1 MLNPNHLVLPGT
13 VNLTCIVFNKLIK
26 GVKMKPLR
34 TLLIIVLINAC
45 LFLTQTALAC
55 HKGGA
60 MGMASEDPL
69 NSTIDYS
76 SGSTFV
82 FASTSGTLGCENW
95 DFVKNNRM
103 QYLDLAWNKLSEEV
117 AQGKGEHTAALSG
130 MYGCNGE
137 YQQTFESL
145 LYGNYPHLFLEMKEI
160 DSYERAHL
168 LDYEINRLIEVN
180 KIGEKCSYF
189 SSS

>member
-1 MLNPNHLVLPGT
+1 MT
-13 VNLTCIVFNKLIK
+13 
-26 GVKMKPLR
+26 PLK
-34 TLLIIVLINAC
+34 TFFIIVSINAC

-60 MGMASEDPL
+60 MGMASKDPVA
-69 NSTIDYS
+69 STLDYS

-95 DFVKNNRM
+95 DFVRNNRV

-117 AQGKGEHTAALSG
+117 AQGKGKHFDALSG
-130 MYGCNGE
+130 MFGCNDE
-137 YQQTFESL
+137 NQQTFESL
-145 LYGNYPHLFLEMKEI
+145 LYGNYPHLFLDMKGI
-160 DSYERAHL
+160 DSYERTHL
-168 LDYEINRLIEVN
+168 LDYEINRLIGVN
-180 KIGEKCSYF
+180 KMGEKCSYF

>member
-1 MLNPNHLVLPGT
+1 
-13 VNLTCIVFNKLIK
+13 
-26 GVKMKPLR
+26 MKSFI
-34 TLLIIVLINAC
+34 TLFIILLINAC
-45 LFLTQTALAC
+45 LFLCQTALAC

-95 DFVKNNRM
+95 DFVKNNRV
-103 QYLDLAWNKLSEEV
+103 QYLDTAWNILSEEV
-117 AQGKGEHTAALSG
+117 AQGKGEHIAALSG

-137 YQQTFESL
+137 YQQTLESL

-168 LDYEINRLIEVN
+168 LDYEINRLIDVN
-180 KIGEKCSYF
+180 RMGEKCSYF

>member
-1 MLNPNHLVLPGT
+1 
-13 VNLTCIVFNKLIK
+13 
-26 GVKMKPLR
+26 MKPLR
-34 TLLIIVLINAC
+34 TLLIILLINAF

-60 MGMASEDPL
+60 MGLASEDPL

-76 SGSTFV
+76 SGSTMAI
-82 FASTSGTLGCENW
+82 ASTVGTLGCENW
-95 DFVKNNRM
+95 DFVRNNRV
-103 QYLDLAWNKLSEEV
+103 QYLDLAWNNLSKEV
-117 AQGKGEHTAALSG
+117 AQGKGEHITALSN

-145 LYGNYPHLFLEMKEI
+145 LYGNYPHLFLEMKDM
-160 DSYERAHL
+160 DSYEKAHL

-180 KIGEKCSYF
+180 RMCEKYSYF

>member
-1 MLNPNHLVLPGT
+1 
-13 VNLTCIVFNKLIK
+13 
-26 GVKMKPLR
+26 MKPLR
-34 TLLIIVLINAC
+34 TLLNIFLINAC
-45 LFLTQTALAC
+45 LFFTQTALAC

-95 DFVKNNRM
+95 DFVRNNRF
-103 QYLDLAWNKLSEEV
+103 QYLDLAWNKLSEEIS
-117 AQGKGEHTAALSG
+117 QGKGEHIAALSG
-130 MYGCNGE
+130 MYGCSEE
-137 YQQTFESL
+137 YQKAFESL
-145 LYGNYPHLFLEMKEI
+145 LYGNYTHLFLEMKEI
-160 DSYERAHL
+160 ESYERAHL

-180 KIGEKCSYF
+180 RMGEKCSYF

>member
-1 MLNPNHLVLPGT
+1 MKST
-13 VNLTCIVFNKLIK
+13 IKLF
-26 GVKMKPLR
+26 
-34 TLLIIVLINAC
+34 IIVLINAC

-55 HKGGA
+55 HEGGA
-60 MGMASEDPL
+60 MGFASEDPVA
-69 NSTIDYS
+69 STTDYS

-95 DFVKNNRM
+95 DFVRSNRV
-103 QYLDLAWNKLSEEV
+103 QYIDLVWSNLSREI
-117 AQGKGEHTAALSG
+117 AQGKGEHITALFG

-137 YQQTFESL
+137 YKIALESIL
-145 LYGNYPHLFLEMKEI
+145 LGNYPHLFLEMKEI

-180 KIGEKCSYF
+180 KMGKKCSYF

>member
-1 MLNPNHLVLPGT
+1 MKS
-13 VNLTCIVFNKLIK
+13 CKLAMFF
-26 GVKMKPLR
+26 G
-34 TLLIIVLINAC
+34 
-45 LFLTQTALAC
+45 LFFVCAFQTSSVVAC

-60 MGMASEDPL
+60 MGFASENPL
-69 NSTIDYS
+69 HMTLDYTS
-76 SGSTFV
+76 MPTMVS
-82 FASTSGTLGCENW
+82 ASTSGSLGCENW
-95 DFVKNNRM
+95 DIIKNNRV

-117 AQGKGEHTAALSG
+117 AQGNGEHITALSD

-137 YQQTFESL
+137 YQQTFESI

-180 KIGEKCSYF
+180 KMGEKCSYF

>member
-1 MLNPNHLVLPGT
+1 MRS
-13 VNLTCIVFNKLIK
+13 
-26 GVKMKPLR
+26 LR
-34 TLLIIVLINAC
+34 TFFIFVLINAC
-45 LFLTQTALAC
+45 LFLTQTVLAC
-55 HKGGA
+55 HEGGA

-76 SGSTFV
+76 CGSTFV

-95 DFVKNNRM
+95 DFVKSNRM
-103 QYLDLAWNKLSEEV
+103 QYLDMAWNKLSEEV
-117 AQGKGEHTAALSG
+117 AQGKGEHITALSK

-137 YQQTFESL
+137 YKQTFESL

-168 LDYEINRLIEVN
+168 LEYEINRLIEIN
-180 KIGEKCSYF
+180 KMSEKCF
-189 SSS
+189 

>member
-1 MLNPNHLVLPGT
+1 
-13 VNLTCIVFNKLIK
+13 
-26 GVKMKPLR
+26 MKPLR
-34 TLLIIVLINAC
+34 TLLIILLINAC
-45 LFLTQTALAC
+45 FLLTQTALAC

-95 DFVKNNRM
+95 DFVKSNRM
-103 QYLDLAWNKLSEEV
+103 QYLDMAWNKLSEEV
-117 AQGKGEHTAALSG
+117 AQGKGEHITALSN

-137 YQQTFESL
+137 YKQTFESL

-180 KIGEKCSYF
+180 KMGEKCSYF